1 MMGVFFINWFGG
13 GDDDVFFYQLVW
25 GDDAGRLFLLTC
37 LGGGD
42 DSVFLLTALGQ
53 VFSFNL

>member
-1 MMGVFFINWFGG
+1 M
-13 GDDDVFFYQLVW
+13 FFYQLVW

-37 LGGGD
+37 LGGD